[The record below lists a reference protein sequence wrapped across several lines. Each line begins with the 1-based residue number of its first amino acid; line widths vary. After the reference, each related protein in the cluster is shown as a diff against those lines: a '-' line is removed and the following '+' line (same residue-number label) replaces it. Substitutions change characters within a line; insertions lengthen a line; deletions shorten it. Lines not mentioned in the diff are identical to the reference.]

1 MAVQAPL
8 YAENMCGVQD
18 WMVNPAPA
26 LIPSSYFT
34 LQDPSRYTLPFHLQ
48 QNGHNLAVAS
58 SSSSSSSASDAF
70 VSVALSQSLDAQLEM
85 QRQELDC
92 VLRLQARIHHNFIIF
107 VYFFIIGYLIKNERL
122 RSALREQR
130 KRQSAILLKCMES
143 KAMHLIRQK
152 EEDLARAT
160 KKTMELEA
168 SLRKAEME
176 SHSWQNLAKA
186 KEAMIMDLNNTLE
199 QARESL
205 VWVSNAPEDAESL
218 FRDQQGEMKQ
228 KSNNNNKMACKHCN
242 ARSSC
247 VVFLPC
253 RHLCSCKSCET
264 FLEGCPV
271 CNSIKEASIK
281 VFWV

>member
-34 LQDPSRYTLPFHLQ
+34 LQDRSRYTLPFHLQ
-48 QNGHNLAVAS
+48 QNAHNLAKT
-58 SSSSSSSASDAF
+58 
-70 VSVALSQSLDAQLEM
+70 Q
-85 QRQELDC
+85 
-92 VLRLQARIHHNFIIF
+92 
-107 VYFFIIGYLIKNERL
+107 NERL

-218 FRDQQGEMKQ
+218 FRDQQEGEVKQ
-228 KSNNNNKMACKHCN
+228 KSNSNNKMACKHCN

-264 FLEGCPV
+264 FLEACPV

>member
-48 QNGHNLAVAS
+48 QNAHNLAVAS
-58 SSSSSSSASDAF
+58 SSSSSSASNAF

-92 VLRLQARIHHNFIIF
+92 VLRLQ
-107 VYFFIIGYLIKNERL
+107 NERL

-130 KRQSAILLKCMES
+130 KRQSAILLKCIES

-152 EEDLARAT
+152 EEDLARAA

-168 SLRKAEME
+168 SLRKAETE

-186 KEAMIMDLNNTLE
+186 KEAMIMDLNNKLE

-218 FRDQQGEMKQ
+218 FRDQQEGEMKQ

-264 FLEGCPV
+264 FLEACPV

>member
-34 LQDPSRYTLPFHLQ
+34 LQDPSRYTLPLHLQ
-48 QNGHNLAVAS
+48 QNAHNLAVA

-92 VLRLQARIHHNFIIF
+92 VLRLQARIHHNFIF
-107 VYFFIIGYLIKNERL
+107 KTQNERL

-218 FRDQQGEMKQ
+218 FRDQQEGEMKQ

-264 FLEGCPV
+264 FLEACPV

>member
-48 QNGHNLAVAS
+48 QNAHNLAVAS
-58 SSSSSSSASDAF
+58 SSSSSASDTF

-107 VYFFIIGYLIKNERL
+107 KTQNERL

-218 FRDQQGEMKQ
+218 FRDQQEGEMKQ

-264 FLEGCPV
+264 FLEACPV

>member
-34 LQDPSRYTLPFHLQ
+34 LQDRSRYTLPFHLQ
-48 QNGHNLAVAS
+48 QNAHNLAKI
-58 SSSSSSSASDAF
+58 
-70 VSVALSQSLDAQLEM
+70 Q
-85 QRQELDC
+85 
-92 VLRLQARIHHNFIIF
+92 
-107 VYFFIIGYLIKNERL
+107 NERL

-168 SLRKAEME
+168 SLRKAETE

-186 KEAMIMDLNNTLE
+186 KEAMIMDLNNKLE

-218 FRDQQGEMKQ
+218 FRDQQEGEVKQ
-228 KSNNNNKMACKHCN
+228 KSNSNNKMACKHCN

-264 FLEGCPV
+264 FLEACPV